1 MLKKLISVLSA
12 AALTAS
18 AMGAA
23 ASADAHDIRTAACA
37 PVCALGSDVSR
48 YRQGD
53 VNMDGAIDTKDAIA
67 VLTHYNLEEIVEAG
81 TAFNADQLMLAN
93 VGDRPGESAVNAYD
107 ASLIMQYYTAVLV
120 ELKGIAQMTVAD
132 FRAYQQAN
140 DIDLHCEQ
148 FAAHPD
154 LDDAA
159 GGWAF
164 GIVERYQQ
172 IADKLTAAGIH
183 TIQGNNFQEASVR
196 NHIINEVYAGD
207 ILRQKT
213 FTPDPISK
221 VKVKNNG
228 ELPQYLYS
236 DAHEAIIDRETYALV
251 QEELKRRNA
260 MMNPTYYFTGLI
272 KCECCGNT
280 FTRQNNKKDGN
291 SYPDKNDIEKANT
304 TIQDMLAQKHF
315 THFDGI
321 NLNDGN
327 GILLDITGEPDAKIC
342 DYDSIYYSKFLTT
355 DYTRLRERD
364 SLKSYISPDTTVP
377 EATEPDTYA
386 VVITSCSRTGEIKGA
401 DVAGF
406 TTSYVCQ
413 NGSVSY
419 VRRTLGDRWH
429 VTAVRTC
436 ESKGLTWYELYDT
449 DDGEYYG
456 WVDANYITF
465 YDEVPAVTAPVT
477 EPTVSNWK
485 AAYRIALDNFKNSA
499 RYQSDSM
506 WDLADVDGDGTPEL
520 FISEGWAIACGVYLY
535 YYDGKQAVLLDS
547 DGNGNGDLLGSMGS
561 IAICKEESLIESWY
575 YNHGIQSDVIYR
587 YANHTIS
594 KVGNFYNDE
603 DASDD
608 PGTYEVNGE
617 SVTSDVFEAA
627 LQEHNAKNWIGI
639 GQKYEFSDYSALG

>member
-1 MLKKLISVLSA
+1 MKKMKVISMILMLCLCTAGCQASNIDDSQASA
-12 AALTAS
+12 TDESTAMPETESTTETETVEETTTETITEPASDIDYDTIYDKYLCETLAPQYGVAALDIVRNYSENFVTHNELLGLVS
-18 AMGAA
+18 ALVYDFGDDSMPELLVLT
-23 ASADAHDIRTAACA
+23 RET
-37 PVCALGSDVSR
+37 SDEPYLCNCYLTLYV
-48 YRQGD
+48 YE
-53 VNMDGAIDTKDAIA
+53 DGAVNSKDKI
-67 VLTHYNLEEIVEAG
+67 L
-81 TAFNADQLMLAN
+81 
-93 VGDRPGESAVNAYD
+93 
-107 ASLIMQYYTAVLV
+107 
-120 ELKGIAQMTVAD
+120 
-132 FRAYQQAN
+132 
-140 DIDLHCEQ
+140 
-148 FAAHPD
+148 
-154 LDDAA
+154 LDEYVIAA
-159 GGWAF
+159 GGEHGDQFQLSIYGDTIYQHLATCRYASSGPDAVCNEYTVVDVLDNQFSKLVFKANITQVENRDSGEVLYHNEAF
-164 GIVERYQQ
+164 CR
-172 IADKLTAAGIH
+172 DT
-183 TIQGNNFQEASVR
+183 
-196 NHIINEVYAGD
+196 EVG
-207 ILRQKT
+207 
-213 FTPDPISK
+213 
-221 VKVKNNG
+221 G
-228 ELPQYLYS
+228 
-236 DAHEAIIDRETYALV
+236 
-251 QEELKRRNA
+251 
-260 MMNPTYYFTGLI
+260 
-272 KCECCGNT
+272 C
-280 FTRQNNKKDGN
+280 N

-304 TIQDMLAQKHF
+304 TIRDMLAQKHF
-315 THFDGI
+315 MHFDGI

-377 EATEPDTYA
+377 EATEPNTYA
-386 VVITSCSRTGEIKGA
+386 VEITSCSRTGEIKGA

-465 YDEVPAVTAPVT
+465 YDDVPATTAPVT

-639 GQKYEFSDYSALG
+639 GQKYEFNDYSALG